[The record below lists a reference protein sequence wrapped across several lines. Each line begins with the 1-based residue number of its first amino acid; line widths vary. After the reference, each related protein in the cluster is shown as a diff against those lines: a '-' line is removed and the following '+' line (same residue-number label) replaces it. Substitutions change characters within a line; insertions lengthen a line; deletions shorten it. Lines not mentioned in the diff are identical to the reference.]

1 MPEHWSVRIGKA
13 ALRKCADWRQSQW
26 IRRNT
31 GSFVINLRR
40 LHDTSFRAKVLV
52 PVVAC
57 MIGAMV
63 VVFGIVDYRVSKQS
77 GMEAR
82 STLTTANAVIGYA
95 QELRRK
101 NLLLRFHNLPNEPLW
116 RQALLLGV
124 GSALHDTLHRLMDMQ
139 NVDIVCFASNS
150 GKLQDS
156 VQNDP
161 MIPVPEFVAA
171 ATPAMTQALQGSE
184 RADTVQVGG
193 KLYDVVALPA
203 YDPDQK
209 QIGVLMLGSELGVAT
224 AHEFSQLAQSQIAL
238 VAGGQVIAS
247 TLPGM
252 DANKQFI
259 SLFNA
264 TAGATNGGDAPV
276 TVKPVELNGV
286 HYYCTAG
293 RFESLSG
300 DHTLGY
306 ILLSSSEP
314 SLNAKHATQ
323 RLLLAVS
330 FLAVLASA
338 GVVWFFV
345 SRITEPLREL
355 RDSAEAVGQGDFSRR
370 VTARSQDECGELT
383 AAFNQM
389 TESLQSSRAQLETA
403 QTQLLQSEKL
413 SAVGEF
419 VSGVAHELNNPL
431 TAVVGFSEMLRGE
444 NISAQGRHYSDMVFK
459 AAQRCQRIV
468 QLLLSFARPQKP
480 ERKPVSMNTLV
491 EAVLEIVGYPLRTG
505 NIEVVTRLDPD
516 LPLVMADGNQIQQV
530 LLNIINNARQA
541 IEENQAEGRIII
553 TTRTARAN
561 VRTIIQDNGPGIPQE
576 ILPRIFN
583 PFFTTKSVGKG
594 TGLGL
599 SLCYGIIKEHG
610 GSIIPASRKGEG
622 ATFIIELPAL
632 EVNGANA
639 EASASPA
646 PESIDRHEGT
656 GKRVLVIDDEE
667 PILRLVREDLGRH
680 GYEVMVARHGEAG
693 LNELKQNRFD
703 VTFCDWKMPGLNGR
717 QVYEH
722 LRTTNPQLCRRLIFI
737 TGDVINEQMRQFL
750 ESEKVPC
757 LTKPF
762 ALPEL
767 RAAIKTVLQTA

>member
-1 MPEHWSVRIGKA
+1 MPEHWSIRISNA
-13 ALRKCADWRQSQW
+13 ALSKCADWRQSQW

-40 LHDTSFRAKVLV
+40 LLDTSFRAKVLV

-57 MIGAMV
+57 LIVAMV
-63 VVFGIVDYRVSKQS
+63 VVFGIVDYQVSKQS
-77 GMEAR
+77 RMEAR

-116 RQALLLGV
+116 RQLLLLGA
-124 GSALHDTLHRLMDMQ
+124 GNAMHNTLHRLMDMQ

-161 MIPVPEFVAA
+161 VIPVPKFVAA
-171 ATPAMTQALQGSE
+171 ATPALKLALQGSE
-184 RADTVQVGG
+184 RADTVRVGD

-203 YDPDQK
+203 YDADQK
-209 QIGVLMLGSELGVAT
+209 QIGVLMLGSELGVAA

-238 VAGGQVIAS
+238 VAGGHVIVS
-247 TLPGM
+247 TLPGL

-259 SLFNA
+259 NLFNA
-264 TAGATNGGDAPV
+264 VASTSNGGDVPV
-276 TVKPVELNGV
+276 NVKSIELNGV
-286 HYYCTAG
+286 HYYCAAG

-306 ILLSSSEP
+306 ILLNSSEQ
-314 SLNAKHATQ
+314 SLIAKHATQ
-323 RLLLAVS
+323 RVLLAVS
-330 FLAVLASA
+330 LLAVLASA
-338 GVVWFFV
+338 GVVWYFV

-355 RDSAEAVGQGDFSRR
+355 RDSAEAVGRGDFTRR
-370 VTARSQDECGELT
+370 VAARSHDECGELAT
-383 AAFNQM
+383 VFNQM
-389 TESLQSSRAQLETA
+389 TENLQSSRSQLETA

-413 SAVGEF
+413 SALGEF
-419 VSGVAHELNNPL
+419 VAGVAHELNNPL
-431 TAVVGFSEMLRGE
+431 TAVVGFSEMLKGE
-444 NISAQGRHYSDMVFK
+444 NINAQCQHYSNMIFK

-468 QLLLSFARPQKP
+468 HLLLSFARPQKP
-480 ERKPVSMNTLV
+480 ERKPLSVNTLV
-491 EAVLEIVGYPLRTG
+491 EAVLEIVGYPLRTS
-505 NIEVVTRLDPD
+505 NIEVVTRLAPE
-516 LPLVMADGNQIQQV
+516 LPLVMADENQIQQV
-530 LLNIINNARQA
+530 LLNILNNARQA
-541 IEENQAEGRIII
+541 IEDNQPDGRITII
-553 TTRTARAN
+553 TTTSGAN
-561 VRTIIQDNGPGIPQE
+561 VRISIQDNGLGIPQE
-576 ILPRIFN
+576 LLPRIFD
-583 PFFTTKSVGKG
+583 PFFTTKGVGKG

-599 SLCYGIIKEHG
+599 SVCYGIIKEHG
-610 GSIIPASRKGEG
+610 GSITPVSRAGEG
-622 ATFIIELPAL
+622 ATFTIELPAL
-632 EVNGANA
+632 EANKANA
-639 EASASPA
+639 ETPA
-646 PESIDRHEGT
+646 PPPEKIDRHEGT
-656 GKRVLVIDDEE
+656 GKRVLIIDDEE
-667 PILRLVREDLGRH
+667 PILNLVREDLGRH

-717 QVYEH
+717 EVYER
-722 LRTTNPQLCRRLIFI
+722 LRATNPRLCRRMVFI

-750 ESEKVPC
+750 ESEKVQC

-767 RAAIKTVLQTA
+767 RAAIKTVLKAD